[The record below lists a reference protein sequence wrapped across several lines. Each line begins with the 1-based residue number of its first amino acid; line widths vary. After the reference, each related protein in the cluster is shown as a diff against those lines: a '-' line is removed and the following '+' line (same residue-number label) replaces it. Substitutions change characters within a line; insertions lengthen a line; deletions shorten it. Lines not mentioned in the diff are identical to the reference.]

1 MSQTIT
7 SSDLIPNENIMSNK
21 RVFFFSYLS
30 LACQVVASC
39 AADMSLVASHP
50 SSAGLMDGADS
61 LWISCLPM
69 AAVIMANS
77 QKAGAGK

>member
-1 MSQTIT
+1 ME
-7 SSDLIPNENIMSNK
+7 L
-21 RVFFFSYLS
+21 FSCSIFQNNYFLS

-39 AADMSLVASHP
+39 AADMSLVALHP
-50 SSAGLMDGADS
+50 SSAGMMDGADS
-61 LWISCLPM
+61 LWTSCLPM